1 MARVITHVLRI
12 SQIRNFDPNDHG
24 SQTAIAATSSQ
35 DGSLATFLLKDDNS
49 GNYAIYTL
57 SQYKAEEGYYEDPD
71 NWEGWIVTSPEQPA
85 AAKKQIYYSNDRKT
99 LLDKAVPI
107 FLRTYK

>member
-1 MARVITHVLRI
+1 M
-12 SQIRNFDPNDHG
+12 G

-57 SQYKAEEGYYEDPD
+57 SQYKAEEGEYEDPE
-71 NWEGWIVTSPEQPA
+71 NWEGWIVTSTSSC
-85 AAKKQIYYSNDRKT
+85 KKQIYYSSDRKNLT
-99 LLDKAVPI
+99 RQSCI
-107 FLRTYK
+107 YFLRTYK

>member
-1 MARVITHVLRI
+1 M
-12 SQIRNFDPNDHG
+12 G

-57 SQYKAEEGYYEDPD
+57 SQYKAEEGHYEDPD

-85 AAKKQIYYSNDRKT
+85 AAKQIYYSNDRKNLT
-99 LLDKAVPI
+99 RQSCI
-107 FLRTYK
+107 YFLRTYK